1 MERLSDGLL
10 VGEALAGRKE
20 AFDQLVRRY
29 QTCAYA
35 TAVSL
40 LPDVDLAQDVVQ
52 EAFLEAYLRLPC
64 LLNRERFAGWLRGI
78 VRNMSHRARRELHR
92 VKELSQQAPADAE
105 PTDPAPLPHGQFERA
120 EERDRVQ
127 QALGR
132 LNETNR
138 EAICLHYLDELSYA
152 EIAAF
157 LGTTEATVLG
167 RLQRGRRELRKE
179 LSMAEDFLRDSRLPQ
194 DFAVQVSRL
203 LDRAA
208 SMGEGGQIIDELAA
222 LGGPAV
228 GPLSRA
234 TGDSRAVVR
243 RVAAHALCR
252 IGDPRALAPMLRLLY
267 IKSPWSHPWVRNLI
281 ESGRMLAIPGLR
293 EELIAIA
300 AGERP
305 HEERSW
311 PIRALAH
318 AYGDQEAAECLLR
331 VFRSTD
337 PQSPTALVALC
348 HLRPDLAAD
357 LLVEALQQ
365 TEQPRLRWMAA
376 EYAGREGIPL
386 PIDTCLGAFRSDTN
400 WWGRMWAGRLVLL
413 HGEPG
418 ARVLQDTM
426 ESGTPAEQETA
437 ALALAP
443 ARDPLAFTILTRAV
457 LEQHCDHNWPMT
469 IAHSVAL
476 YYPRELSDWLQ
487 ADGERARRQPELA
500 WAFARHP
507 SAAAE
512 TLAES
517 WYRGGTPL
525 LRAAAIRILTHLRG
539 SGFLPE
545 LRRTLRECR
554 PRKASDEAYRQMLG
568 MGEAAHA
575 TAREMLE
582 SSHWTERRAAVG
594 LLRHWGLLAADQQE
608 HAQGDSHIAVRLA
621 AE

>member
-1 MERLSDGLL
+1 MGRRSDGLL
-10 VGEALAGRKE
+10 VSEALAGHKE

-29 QTCAYA
+29 QHCAYA

-40 LPDVDLAQDVVQ
+40 LPDIGLAQDVVQ
-52 EAFLEAYLRLPC
+52 EAFLEAYLRLPR
-64 LLNRERFAGWLRGI
+64 LLDPERFARWLRGI
-78 VRNMSHRARRELHR
+78 VRNTSHRARREFRR
-92 VKELSQQAPADAE
+92 VRELSQQAPANAE
-105 PTDPAPLPHGQFERA
+105 PTDPAPFPHGQFECT

-132 LNETNR
+132 LTETNR

-179 LSMAEDFLRDSRLPQ
+179 LTMAEDFLRDSRLPEG
-194 DFAVQVSRL
+194 FAAQVSRL

-252 IGDPRALAPMLRLLY
+252 IGDPRALASMLRLLY

-300 AGERP
+300 NGEKL

-311 PIRALAH
+311 AVRALAYAH
-318 AYGDQEAAECLLR
+318 GDEGASECLLR
-331 VFRSTD
+331 VFRGAD

-348 HLRPDLAAD
+348 RLRPDLAAD
-357 LLVEALQQ
+357 LLIEALRRV
-365 TEQPRLRWMAA
+365 EQPRLRWMAA
-376 EYAGREGIPL
+376 EYAGQNEILL
-386 PIDTCLGAFRSDTN
+386 PIEACVSAFKREVG

-413 HGEPG
+413 HGETG
-418 ARVLQDTM
+418 ARVLQVLM
-426 ESGTPAEQETA
+426 ESGAPAEQETA

-443 ARDPLAFTILTRAV
+443 TRDPLAFTILTRAV
-457 LEQHCDHNWPMT
+457 LEQQSDRNWPMT
-469 IAHSVAL
+469 IAHSLAL
-476 YYPRELSDWLQ
+476 YYPRELSHWLQ
-487 ADGERARRQPELA
+487 EDGERAKRQPELA
-500 WAFARHP
+500 WALARHP
-507 SAAAE
+507 SGEADA
-512 TLAES
+512 LAES
-517 WYRGGTPL
+517 WYRQGSPL
-525 LRAAAIRILTHLRG
+525 LRAAAIRILAHLRG
-539 SGFLPE
+539 LDFLPE

-568 MGEAAHA
+568 MGEAALA
-575 TAREMLE
+575 TACEMLE

-594 LLRHWGLLAADQQE
+594 LLRHWGLLAEDQRDRAQADP
-608 HAQGDSHIAVRLA
+608 HIAVRLA